1 MILLRPRPIF
11 RTQKATRGLVLKISR
26 AERRANLEARERLV
40 GGLQPVYHDLF
51 RTYRLNVEDG
61 LMRELGEHSRLQVSA
76 NAIDSFDR
84 DMRFALEDSM
94 LQAIDAGGDIGIRHT
109 GVEGISVDGE
119 LATQR
124 ARSWIRSTGGQRI
137 TNITAANRRAI
148 NNSVAR
154 ALGSGLSPT
163 AAAQRISREVG
174 LTEQQASSLRNF
186 EEGLIRRR
194 IPSPEA
200 DTQFVRETIAQD
212 VERARDRMIDQRSRR
227 ILETESQFAIQEGE
241 RQFYEQ
247 AAAQGEIELE
257 AMEKRWFTVRD
268 DRVCEICE
276 PLHGK
281 VVGFRD
287 DFSSL
292 SFNGAAPPAH
302 PSCRC
307 FLEYK
312 PTGDFTDDESPSAP
326 SGAGRAAAAGIGAAA
341 IAGLGAAAAL
351 GFFGQPSIP
360 SPLSRVRPVR
370 RPPLRINL
378 APGRSRLDVA
388 ARRRFGDY

>member
-1 MILLRPRPIF
+1 MILLRPRSIF
-11 RTQKATRGLVLKISR
+11 RTQKATRGVVLKISR
-26 AERRANLEARERLV
+26 AERLANLEARERLV
-40 GGLQPVYHDLF
+40 GGLQPVYQDLF

-61 LMRELGEHSRLQVSA
+61 LMRELGTHSRLQVSA
-76 NAIDSFDR
+76 NALDSFDR

-119 LATQR
+119 LATER
-124 ARSWIRSTGGQRI
+124 ARSWIRSTGGRRI

-154 ALGSGLSPT
+154 ALGAGLSPT

-174 LTEQQASSLRNF
+174 LTEQQAASLRNF

-257 AMEKRWFTVRD
+257 GMEKRWFTVRD

-287 DFSSL
+287 EFRSL

-312 PTGDFTDDESPSAP
+312 PSGDFTDDQSPSAP
-326 SGAGRAAAAGIGAAA
+326 SGAARAAAGIGAAA

-360 SPLSRVRPVR
+360 APLSRVRPVT